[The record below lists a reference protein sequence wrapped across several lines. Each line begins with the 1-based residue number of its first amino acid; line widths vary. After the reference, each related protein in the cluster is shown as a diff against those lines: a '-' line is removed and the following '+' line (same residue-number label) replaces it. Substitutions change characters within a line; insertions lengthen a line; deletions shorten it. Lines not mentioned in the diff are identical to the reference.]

1 MRIPIPR
8 SRMEVDVVGIPDLV
22 ADHHATLAMVLP
34 PLVER
39 LRAMAPTILVTLARG
54 SANHA
59 AAYGAAL
66 AELRLG
72 LPTAPL
78 PMVLASAHA
87 RTLRLERAL
96 AIAVAP
102 VGDGTDLL
110 TSIGMVQR
118 GGATALGLVNAS
130 GSPVEAMADDV
141 LEIGAGEETSAIA
154 TRTFVLTVFTLAQLI
169 ATWSGGAALSASLA
183 RMHEALADTN
193 EPARDALLMTLAKRE
208 SAYVIAR
215 GPALPMARELALK
228 LKEVCGIHAEAF
240 SAAEVLHGPIALAS
254 PQLPVIVFEPDAAT
268 RASVEAA
275 VARFVEAGSPVVR
288 IGTRAAPGIHPWLQ
302 PLVTMHSAYAWLLM
316 LAAAR
321 GRDPDRNS
329 PAAMVTPPLR

>member
-1 MRIPIPR
+1 
-8 SRMEVDVVGIPDLV
+8 MELDIDGIPDLV

-39 LRAMAPTILVTLARG
+39 LRAMAPGLLVTLARG
-54 SANHA
+54 SAHHA

-78 PMVLASAHA
+78 PMVLASAQA

-96 AIAVAP
+96 AIAVWTSGESA
-102 VGDGTDLL
+102 DLL
-110 TSIGMVQR
+110 TSIGMVR
-118 GGATALGLVNAS
+118 RTGGSVLGLVNAS
-130 GSPVEAMADDV
+130 GSPVEKAADDV
-141 LEIGAGEETSAIA
+141 LEIGAGAETAAIA
-154 TRTFVLTVFTLAQLI
+154 TRTFVLTAFTLAQLV
-169 ATWSGGAALSASLA
+169 ATWSEGAVLSASLA
-183 RMHEALADTN
+183 RMHEALADST
-193 EPARDALLMTLAKRE
+193 EPARDALLTTLSKRE
-208 SAYVIAR
+208 SVYVIAR

-228 LKEVCGIHAEAF
+228 LKEVCGLHAEAF

-268 RASVEAA
+268 RPSVEAA
-275 VARFVEAGSPVVR
+275 VTRFVEAGSPVVR
-288 IGTRAAPGIHPWLQ
+288 IGTRQVPGIHPWLQ
-302 PLVTMHSAYAWLLM
+302 PLVTLHAAYAWLLM

-321 GRDPDRNS
+321 GRDPDRLER
-329 PAAMVTPPLR
+329 PDVTPARQNR